1 MFDISKRV
9 SEKVIEFKTRFKKEP
24 SILDKADMFIKAK
37 HEYEMKH
44 YYKKELSNKNAP
56 RTKLEKIKQLEK
68 ADKLS
73 KIDANLAKKNYGQ
86 ALERQEQNKIYNS
99 YNQFEIRI
107 EKLTDSYIKQ
117 GYNKDQANNI
127 ANKIIGYEIDNNHH
141 PSIRKIKTIE
151 QVSRTFNLDRT
162 VINNMGLNEK
172 DTINILSKI
181 ESIEVQKLNSKQEKE
196 LGFYTSDKV
205 NQNKESTLKKQV
217 FENKQPKNQA
227 LSKNI
232 DTEIEI

>member
-1 MFDISKRV
+1 
-9 SEKVIEFKTRFKKEP
+9 
-24 SILDKADMFIKAK
+24 
-37 HEYEMKH
+37 
-44 YYKKELSNKNAP
+44 
-56 RTKLEKIKQLEK
+56 
-68 ADKLS
+68 
-73 KIDANLAKKNYGQ
+73 
-86 ALERQEQNKIYNS
+86 
-99 YNQFEIRI
+99 
-107 EKLTDSYIKQ
+107 
-117 GYNKDQANNI
+117 
-127 ANKIIGYEIDNNHH
+127 
-141 PSIRKIKTIE
+141 
-151 QVSRTFNLDRT
+151 
-162 VINNMGLNEK
+162 MGLNEK